1 MIRNQCHRA
10 HAAGP
15 STDQPLIAN
24 HAACLHPLL
33 YELNTRCWLRELS
46 ARHGQ
51 FIHLANV
58 PEAEFTA
65 WKRRGFTHVWLMGCW
80 TICGRARETVLNDP
94 ALLDLFDKALPD
106 WSPDD
111 VTGSPYAIA
120 EYRVPESL
128 GGEEGLREFRKRL
141 HAHGL
146 KLILD
151 FVPNHTGLGHP
162 WVKMQ
167 PELYVQGQPGSPETF
182 VTESNAGMVWIA
194 HGKDPFFPCWKDTAQ
209 LDYRR
214 ADTQSIMQQVLVGIA
229 ARCDGVRCDLA
240 MLVLRDV
247 FEKTWAGPRMT
258 SPATDTEFWTEAIAA
273 VKRESPE
280 FLFLAEVYWDLEK
293 NLQQLGFDYTYD
305 KWLYDHL
312 AYDNYAETQNH
323 LLELDLEF
331 VRRSVHFLENHDEQR
346 AATRFSLAEHRGAAL
361 LSFGLPGMRFLHD
374 GQLEGAKVRLPVH
387 LGRRP
392 VEPPDPR
399 IVGFYETLL
408 TALQSTAVGHGECK
422 ILRPRSAWSQ
432 NSTDHCFVVV
442 QWQSAPDA
450 FDLVVVNL
458 SAQPSQCYVTPTI
471 AGLGRRE
478 WKMEDLLG
486 EEKYWRN
493 GNEMLTRGLYLAL
506 PARGA
511 QLFHFTPAK

>member
-1 MIRNQCHRA
+1 M
-10 HAAGP
+10 
-15 STDQPLIAN
+15 
-24 HAACLHPLL
+24 HPLL

-58 PEAEFTA
+58 PEEEFTA
-65 WKRRGFTHVWLMGCW
+65 WQRRGFTHVWLMGCW
-80 TICGRARETVLNDP
+80 TTCSRARETALNDP
-94 ALLDLFDKALPD
+94 VLLGLFGKALPD

-128 GGEEGLREFRKRL
+128 GGEEGLREFRRRL

-162 WVKMQ
+162 WVKMR
-167 PELYVQGQPGSPETF
+167 PELFVQGQPGSPETF
-182 VTESNAGMVWIA
+182 VTESHSGMAWIA

-214 ADTQSIMQQVLVGIA
+214 ADTQSIMQEVLRGIA
-229 ARCDGVRCDLA
+229 ARRDGVRCDMA

-247 FEKTWAGPRMT
+247 FAKTWSGTRMT
-258 SPATDTEFWTEAIAA
+258 TIADDAEFWTEAIAS
-273 VKRESPE
+273 VKRSSPD

-312 AYDNYAETQNH
+312 AYDNYAETQHH
-323 LLELDLEF
+323 LVDMEQEF
-331 VRRSVHFLENHDEQR
+331 VQRSIHFLENHDEQR
-346 AATRFSLAEHRGAAL
+346 AATRFTPAEHRGAAL
-361 LSFGLPGMRFLHD
+361 LSFGLPGMRFFHE
-374 GQLEGAKVRLPVH
+374 GQLEGAKIRLPVH
-387 LGRRP
+387 LGRRQ
-392 VEPPDPR
+392 VEAPDPR

-408 TALQSTAVGHGECK
+408 AALNNTAVGRGECK
-422 ILRPRSAWSQ
+422 ILRPRSAWSN

-442 QWQSAPDA
+442 QWQAAPDA

-458 SAQPSQCYVTPTI
+458 AAQPSQCYVTPVI
-471 AGLGRRE
+471 NGLGRRE

-486 EEKYWRN
+486 DEKYWRS
-493 GNEMLTRGLYLAL
+493 GTELSVRGLYLAL

-511 QLFHFTPAK
+511 QLFHFSPAR